1 METTVT
7 QTTASPRIA
16 ETGGVLPLPCIPLG
30 ALHPIAALAAICG
43 LAMLPV
49 EYRGGAEEP
58 HPHAAY
64 QLWYDAAHGSVAHHH
79 AWGEAAA
86 EAHHAPASTPAWV
99 GGDDSDVPR
108 LVGLSIGAVKVP
120 LIATAVVLLIS
131 TATRRARAAWPAA
144 RVLVGRFPR
153 AETPPPRPAPLLA

>member
-1 METTVT
+1 MT

-16 ETGGVLPLPCIPLG
+16 ETGGVWPLPRIPLLG
-30 ALHPIAALAAICG
+30 ALHPIAALAALCG

-49 EYRGGAEEP
+49 EYRGGAEDP

-79 AWGEAAA
+79 AMGDAPT
-86 EAHHAPASTPAWV
+86 EAHHGEASTPAWV
-99 GGDDSDVPR
+99 DEDGTDVPR

-120 LIATAVVLLIS
+120 LIATAVVLLTS
-131 TATRRARAAWPAA
+131 PATTRSRAAWPAA
-144 RVLVGRFPR
+144 RVLVGRFPW
-153 AETPPPRPAPLLA
+153 AETPPPRSTPLLA